1 MMKRTILMVAIAGW
15 SMAAAAQGPA
25 EISPIHCLSEPE
37 LQHISVEFQGALKP
51 YGLDKPDELGRS
63 LQAMMS
69 DAMDKRAK
77 ADACAEQAGDAAEQ
91 RCKAET
97 EAADT
102 AEKRI
107 EKLGEDMEKL
117 QNDLIAIRNR
127 YRKC

>member
-1 MMKRTILMVAIAGW
+1 MLMIALVGWPMVAG
-15 SMAAAAQGPA
+15 AQ
-25 EISPIHCLSEPE
+25 EMSPIHCLSEPE
-37 LQHISVEFQGALKP
+37 LQRISVEFQGALKP
-51 YGLDKPDELGRS
+51 YGLDKPEQLSRS
-63 LQAMMS
+63 MQTMMS

-77 ADACAEQAGDAAEQ
+77 ADACTEKAGGSA
-91 RCKAET
+91 RCKAE
-97 EAADT
+97 EQAADA

>member
-1 MMKRTILMVAIAGW
+1 VRRVILTAIGAGWAIAAG
-15 SMAAAAQGPA
+15 AQGPA
-25 EISPIHCLSEPE
+25 ELTSIHCLSEPE
-37 LQHISVEFQGALKP
+37 LQRISVEFQGALKP
-51 YGLDKPDELGRS
+51 YGLDKPEALGQA
-63 LQAMMS
+63 LQTMMS

-91 RCKAET
+91 RCKAENQ
-97 EAADT
+97 AADA

-117 QNDLIAIRNR
+117 QNDLAAIRNR